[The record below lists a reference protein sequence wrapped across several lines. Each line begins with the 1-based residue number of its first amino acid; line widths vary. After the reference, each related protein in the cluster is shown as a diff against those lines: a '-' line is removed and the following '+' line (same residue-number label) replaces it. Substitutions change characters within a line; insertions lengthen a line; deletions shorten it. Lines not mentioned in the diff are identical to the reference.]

1 MKRNGPKSPKGASKK
16 AVKQLKKTMGKAP
29 TKLHGKA
36 VMREDPKKPGRKI
49 GYATVTKTTL
59 PKYHK
64 PKMKKAAVRKRS
76 TQRKSY

>member
-1 MKRNGPKSPKGASKK
+1 MRHPPGVKGFSKK
-16 AVKQLKKTMGKAP
+16 AVRQLKKRMGKAP

-36 VMREDPKKPGRKI
+36 VMRDDPKKPGRKI

-64 PKMKKAAVRKRS
+64 PKMKPAAVRKRS

>member
-1 MKRNGPKSPKGASKK
+1 MRRNGPKSPKGVSKK
-16 AVKQLKKTMGKAP
+16 AVRQLKKRMGKP
-29 TKLHGKA
+29 TPKLHGKP
-36 VMREDPKKPGRKI
+36 VMKEDPKKPGRKI
-49 GYATVTKTTL
+49 GYATVTKTEL